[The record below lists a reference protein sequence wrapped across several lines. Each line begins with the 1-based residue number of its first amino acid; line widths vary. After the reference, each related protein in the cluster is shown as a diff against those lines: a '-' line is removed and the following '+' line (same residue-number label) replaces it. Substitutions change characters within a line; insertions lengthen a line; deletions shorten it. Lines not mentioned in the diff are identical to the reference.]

1 MSFVWK
7 PLPLKDIPFIL
18 RAITEMVRPP
28 CFDLVRI
35 VFCINL
41 LPGDA
46 SMLMEKQG
54 VRVVGHAAFFS
65 DVNGYCFVLCAP
77 SFDRLVRRYF
87 PAFPRLKFATM
98 RPVSAPIPADVWR
111 LGLDALGD
119 QLMWSWQSWQII
131 GTSYTPASINHAK

>member
-65 DVNGYCFVLCAP
+65 
-77 SFDRLVRRYF
+77 SSS
-87 PAFPRLKFATM
+87 T
-98 RPVSAPIPADVWR
+98 
-111 LGLDALGD
+111 
-119 QLMWSWQSWQII
+119 QI
-131 GTSYTPASINHAK
+131 